1 MQRPPLEPG
10 TPRSD
15 RVKPPP
21 HPPTPPTTGQPT
33 PISQPLP
40 AAGGDQPCPDDG
52 PRTHAQWVSAA
63 VGRFEGPL
71 TSYAARMLGG
81 DVDRA
86 RDVVQDAF
94 LKLCQADRA
103 TVNGHLAQWLYTVCR
118 NRALDIGRKEQRM
131 TALSDGQLQAA
142 GEPRRRPPD
151 ETGGQVLALLGMLPP
166 RQQEAVR
173 LKFQGGLSYR
183 EISTVMDTT
192 ANNVGVLIH
201 TALKTI
207 REKLGEVTP

>member
-1 MQRPPLEPG
+1 MSDETMSQAEWIRSALERHEG
-10 TPRSD
+10 ALIRYAMG
-15 RVKPPP
+15 V
-21 HPPTPPTTGQPT
+21 TGNLEQ
-33 PISQPLP
+33 
-40 AAGGDQPCPDDG
+40 
-52 PRTHAQWVSAA
+52 
-63 VGRFEGPL
+63 
-71 TSYAARMLGG
+71 
-81 DVDRA
+81 A
-86 RDVVQDAF
+86 RDVVQDTF
-94 LKLCQADRA
+94 LKLCTADRQK
-103 TVNGHLAQWLYTVCR
+103 VGNHLAQWLYTVCR

-151 ETGGQVLALLGMLPP
+151 ETGGQVLALLGALPP

-207 REKLGEVTP
+207 REKLGEVNHKLAQNALLRNREYSFVLHSRDELVAFYNEVTRIPSGGKP